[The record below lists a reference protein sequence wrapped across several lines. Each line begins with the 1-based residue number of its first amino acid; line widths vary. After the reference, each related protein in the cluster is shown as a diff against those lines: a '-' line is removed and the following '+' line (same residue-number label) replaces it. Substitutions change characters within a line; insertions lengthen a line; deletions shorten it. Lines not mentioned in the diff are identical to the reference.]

1 MNFKRFLYADL
12 LKWKANTKHKPLIL
26 RGARQVGKTTLI
38 RQFAKEFDHFIE
50 LNLELK
56 SDITPFQELDDI
68 EQILNAIYLL
78 KGSPKPKQQ
87 TLIFID
93 EIQESAKA
101 IKQLRYFY
109 EKLPNLHVIAAGS
122 LLEFALQKVGS
133 FPVGRIEYLYLHPL
147 NFEEFLLAKENN
159 NAVEALNTVP
169 FPKFA
174 YSTLFNLFHE
184 YAIIGGM
191 PEIVANYIE
200 HNNIARLASNYNAL
214 WETYKD
220 DFAKYASNNTEK
232 QLLRF
237 IIEQAP
243 NEADR
248 ISFEKFGNSVYRSRE
263 VGEALRLLDLAGIQ
277 LLIYPTTN
285 TALPI
290 QVNVKKRPRL
300 QFLDVGLLNEA
311 LSLQGEMLTI
321 TNLNDFYRGK
331 IISQLINQEL
341 IAIHNSYKY
350 KPVFWV
356 RDKKTSSA
364 EVDLVYKHK
373 QMLIPI
379 EIKSGAAGKLKSLH
393 QFMNVCEHPYAIRLL
408 ANKLEVIDAKT
419 ISGTKFKLLNLPYFL
434 AAKLPEY
441 IKWFIGNY

>member
-1 MNFKRFLYADL
+1 VNFKRFLYADL

-56 SDITPFQELDDI
+56 ADVTLFQELDDI

-109 EKLPNLHVIAAGS
+109 EKLPNLYVIAAGS

-147 NFEEFLLAKENN
+147 NYEEFLLAKENN

-364 EVDLVYKHK
+364 EVDLVYKYK

-434 AAKLPEY
+434 ASKLPEY

>member
-56 SDITPFQELDDI
+56 ADVTLFQELDDI

-109 EKLPNLHVIAAGS
+109 EKLPNLYVIAAGS

-147 NFEEFLLAKENN
+147 NYEEFLLAKENN

-364 EVDLVYKHK
+364 EVDLVYKYK

-434 AAKLPEY
+434 ASKLPEY